1 MAQVDLV
8 VGDLSANVARITKA
22 LASAED
28 AGADLCLFPEL
39 SITGYPPEDLLMKPR
54 FVADNVAAM
63 QEVARATSR
72 CVAVVGYVEAVAGLS
87 TSAESAGD
95 GGGTKP
101 PAVLA
106 NAAAVCAGGV
116 VVGNYRKRALPNYG
130 VFDEQRWFV
139 PGSGPHVLYEIAGL
153 AVGVSICEDV
163 WSPEGPVVELGRG
176 GADLVVNINASPYSH
191 GRWGE
196 RLAMLRQRVSQAGCA
211 LAYCNLVGG
220 QDELVFDGASLVLD
234 RQGSLLAAAGQF
246 TEELVIIDLEDL
258 GSARQSEPRLSVVS
272 VSGPGPNR
280 EPLSPR
286 IVPSPLS
293 PSAEIY
299 DALVLGTRDYL
310 LKNGFTDAVV
320 GLSGGIDSALVA
332 TIAVDALGAEHVHA
346 LSMPSRYSSD
356 GSIEDAVDLAA
367 RLGIDV
373 RVVPLDPAHLALAG
387 VLAPVLGREPDGLTD
402 ENLQSRL
409 RGLLLM
415 AVSNANGWIVLT
427 TGNKSEIATGYFTLY
442 GDAVGGFAAI
452 KDIAKTEVYK
462 LCQYRNERPGPAP
475 IDPIPRTVLEKP
487 PSAELRPDQRDDQSL
502 PPYEILD
509 PVLAAYVERDRTKPE
524 MVAEGFDPLVV
535 DAVIRLVD
543 TAEYKR
549 RQLAPGVRITA
560 KAFGKDRRVPIT
572 NRYRAEDAPAPGTPP
587 SADSSSG

>member
-1 MAQVDLV
+1 MAQIDLV

-72 CVAVVGYVEAVAGLS
+72 CAAVVGYVEAVGEFS
-87 TSAESAGD
+87 TSSGGAGD

-106 NAAAVCAGGV
+106 NAAAICVGGKI
-116 VVGNYRKRALPNYG
+116 VGTYRKRALPNYG

-139 PGSGPHVLYEIAGL
+139 PGSDPHVLYEIAGL

-196 RLAMLRQRVSQAGCA
+196 RLAMLRQRVNQAGCA

-220 QDELVFDGASLVLD
+220 QDELVFDGASVVLD
-234 RQGSLLAAAGQF
+234 RDGSLIAAAGQF
-246 TEELVIIDLEDL
+246 TEELLIVDVVV
-258 GSARQSEPRLSVVS
+258 GSANQAQARLSVVA
-272 VSGPGPNR
+272 VSGPGPER
-280 EPLSPR
+280 EPLPLQ
-286 IVPSPLS
+286 VVADPLS

-310 LKNGFTDAVV
+310 WKNGFTDAVI

-356 GSIEDAVDLAA
+356 GSIEDALDLAA

-373 RVVPLDPAHLALAG
+373 RVVPLDPAHRALAG
-387 VLAPVLGREPDGLTD
+387 VLTPVLGREPDGLTD

-415 AVSNANGWIVLT
+415 AASNANGWIVLT

-462 LCQYRNERPGPAP
+462 LCQYRNERSGPPP
-475 IDPIPRTVLEKP
+475 IEPIPRAVLEKP

-502 PPYEILD
+502 PPYEVLD

-535 DAVIRLVD
+535 DAVVRLVD

-572 NRYRAEDAPAPGTPP
+572 NRYRAEDAPVLHAPT
-587 SADSSSG
+587 SSGSSPG

>member
-1 MAQVDLV
+1 MAQLDLV
-8 VGDLSANVARITKA
+8 VGDLAGNVARITKA

-39 SITGYPPEDLLMKPR
+39 AITGYPPEDLLMKPR
-54 FVADNVAAM
+54 FVADNVAAV
-63 QEVARATSR
+63 EDVAGATSR
-72 CVAVVGYVEAVAGLS
+72 CAVVVGFVEPTGELERSDAG
-87 TSAESAGD
+87 TRD
-95 GGGTKP
+95 GGGTRP
-101 PAVLA
+101 PALLA
-106 NAAAVCAGGV
+106 NAAAVCVGGSI
-116 VVGNYRKRALPNYG
+116 VGTYRKRILPNYG

-139 PGSGPHVLYEIAGL
+139 AGSGPQVLYEIGGL

-163 WSPEGPVVELGRG
+163 WSADGPVVALGQG

-196 RLAMLRQRVSQAGCA
+196 RQAMLQQRVSQAGCA

-220 QDELVFDGASLVLD
+220 QDELVFDGASVVLD
-234 RQGSLLAAAGQF
+234 RDGSLLAAAGQF
-246 TEELVIIDLEDL
+246 IEEVVVLDVVASSTN
-258 GSARQSEPRLSVVS
+258 GSRPRSLPVVS
-272 VSGPGPNR
+272 VSGPGPVR
-280 EPLSPR
+280 EPLARSTVRP
-286 IVPSPLS
+286 PLA
-293 PSAEIY
+293 PDAEIY
-299 DALVLGTRDYL
+299 EALVLGTRDYL
-310 LKNGFTDAVV
+310 VKNGFSDVVV

-332 TIAVDALGAEHVHA
+332 TIAVDALGAGHVHA
-346 LSMPSRYSSD
+346 LSMPSRYSSE
-356 GSIEDAVDLAA
+356 GSVADAVDIAA
-367 RLGIDV
+367 RLGIDL
-373 RVVPLDPAHLALAG
+373 RIVPLDPAHQALAG
-387 VLAPVLGREPDGLTD
+387 VLTPVLGQPPGGLTD

-452 KDIAKTEVYK
+452 KDIAKTQVYE
-462 LCQYRNERPGPAP
+462 LCEYRNGRSGRTPGE
-475 IDPIPRTVLEKP
+475 PIPLSVLEKP

-502 PPYEILD
+502 PPYDVLD

-524 MVAEGFDPLVV
+524 MVAEGFDPAVV
-535 DAVIRLVD
+535 DAVVRLVD
-543 TAEYKR
+543 LAEYKR

-572 NRYRAEDAPAPGTPP
+572 NRYRAEEPAAPAPRAPFPP
-587 SADSSSG
+587 PGS

>member
-1 MAQVDLV
+1 MAQLDLV
-8 VGDLSANVARITKA
+8 VGDLGANVDRITAA
-22 LASAED
+22 LASAEE

-39 SITGYPPEDLLMKPR
+39 AITGYPPEDLLMKPR
-54 FVADNVAAM
+54 FVADNLAATE
-63 QEVARATSR
+63 EVASATSR
-72 CVAVVGYVEAVAGLS
+72 CVAVVGYVEALGDLGASGHP
-87 TSAESAGD
+87 GD
-95 GGGTKP
+95 GGGSKP
-101 PAVLA
+101 PAMLA
-106 NAAAVCAGGV
+106 NAAAICAGGAI
-116 VVGNYRKRALPNYG
+116 VGTYRKRALPNYG

-139 PGSGPHVLYEIAGL
+139 PGSGPHVLYEIGGL

-163 WSPEGPVVELGRG
+163 WWPDGPVVELGRG

-196 RLAMLRQRVSQAGCA
+196 RLSMLRERVAQSGCA

-220 QDELVFDGASLVLD
+220 QDELVFDGASLVID
-234 RQGSLLAAAGQF
+234 RDGSLLASARQF
-246 TEELVIIDLEDL
+246 TEEMTVVDVVA
-258 GSARQSEPRLSVVS
+258 GSANGSRPRTLSFVRVSEPAPARQ
-272 VSGPGPNR
+272 
-280 EPLSPR
+280 PLVAPS
-286 IVPSPLS
+286 IHSPLT

-299 DALVLGTRDYL
+299 QALVLGTRDYL
-310 LKNGFTDAVV
+310 WKNGFTDAVV

-332 TIAVDALGAEHVHA
+332 TIATDALGPGHVHA
-346 LSMPSRYSSD
+346 LSMPSRYSSG
-356 GSIEDAVDLAA
+356 GSIADALELAG

-373 RVVPLDPAHLALAG
+373 RVVPLDPAHQALAN
-387 VLAPVLGREPDGLTD
+387 VLAPVLGGEPDGLTD

-452 KDIAKTEVYK
+452 KDIAKTQVYE
-462 LCQYRNERPGPAP
+462 LCEYRNARPGPGP
-475 IDPIPRTVLEKP
+475 IEPIPRSVLDKP

-502 PPYEILD
+502 PPYEVLD

-524 MVAEGFDPLVV
+524 MVAEGFDPAVV
-535 DAVIRLVD
+535 DAVVRLVD

-572 NRYRAEDAPAPGTPP
+572 NRYRAEDTPAATGAGPAPGRPT
-587 SADSSSG
+587 

>member
-1 MAQVDLV
+1 
-8 VGDLSANVARITKA
+8 
-22 LASAED
+22 
-28 AGADLCLFPEL
+28 
-39 SITGYPPEDLLMKPR
+39 MKPR

-72 CVAVVGYVEAVAGLS
+72 CVAVVGYVEPIGGFS
-87 TSAESAGD
+87 TSAQSVGD

-101 PAVLA
+101 PAILA
-106 NAAAVCAGGV
+106 NAAAVCFDGTVFGT
-116 VVGNYRKRALPNYG
+116 YRKRALPNYG

-139 PGSGPHVLYEIAGL
+139 PGAGPHELYEIAGL

-163 WSPEGPVVELGRG
+163 WSADGPVVALGQG
-176 GADLVVNINASPYSH
+176 GADLVVNINASPYSR
-191 GRWGE
+191 GRWEE
-196 RLAMLRQRVSQAGCA
+196 RLAMLRQRVGQAGCA

-220 QDELVFDGASLVLD
+220 QDELVFDGASVVLD
-234 RQGSLLAAAGQF
+234 HQGLVLAAAGQF
-246 TEELVIIDLEDL
+246 TEELVVVDLVNL
-258 GSARQSEPRLSVVS
+258 GSVTPPERRLSVVS
-272 VSGPGPNR
+272 VSGPGPDR
-280 EPLSPR
+280 DPLAVR
-286 IVPSPLS
+286 VVPPPLS

-332 TIAVDALGAEHVHA
+332 TIAVDALGPEHVHA

-356 GSIEDAVDLAA
+356 GSIEDALDLAA

-373 RVVPLDPAHLALAG
+373 SVVPLDPAHQALAG
-387 VLAPVLGREPDGLTD
+387 VLTPVLGHEPDGLTD

-462 LCQYRNERPGPAP
+462 LCQYRNERLGLAP
-475 IDPIPRTVLEKP
+475 IEPIPRSVLEKP

-502 PPYEILD
+502 PPYDVLD

-535 DAVIRLVD
+535 DAVVRLVD

-572 NRYRAEDAPAPGTPP
+572 NRYRAEDAPAPGAAPAASP
-587 SADSSSG
+587 GSG